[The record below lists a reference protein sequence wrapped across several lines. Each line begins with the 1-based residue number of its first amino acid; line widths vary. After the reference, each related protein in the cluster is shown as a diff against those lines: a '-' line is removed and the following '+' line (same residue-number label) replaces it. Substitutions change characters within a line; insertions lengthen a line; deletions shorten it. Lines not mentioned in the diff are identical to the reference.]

1 MNFTGDELVLALIS
15 LVRATHPRMLH
26 PEADGFSVDFEP
38 LSTMKHLGP
47 DERLMLKMR
56 AVLEPPPTD
65 MSAGAASANNAAQTM
80 PAEGQPLF
88 LNLAPAEAHR
98 LAQTLARLE
107 TLQRWPADVL
117 GMSRALR
124 ARLTSTH

>member
-1 MNFTGDELVLALIS
+1 MRFTGDELVLALIS
-15 LVRATHPRMLH
+15 LVRATHPRMLRQ
-26 PEADGFSVDFEP
+26 EADGFSVDFEP
-38 LSTMKHLGP
+38 LSTMKQLGP

-56 AVLEPPPTD
+56 AVLEPPSGD
-65 MSAGAASANNAAQTM
+65 LLAGAALENESAQPET
-80 PAEGQPLF
+80 AEGQPLS
-88 LNLAPAEAHR
+88 LDLAPAEAHR

-124 ARLTSTH
+124 ARLTTTP